1 MTTANQTAKN
11 DLKKIIDRFS
21 TELLKGVLPKTLMLR
36 LTNMGIPTS
45 KAKMIVDLSCREA
58 NQFSHY
64 KIGGK
69 YCKENKFQNY

>member
-1 MTTANQTAKN
+1 
-11 DLKKIIDRFS
+11 
-21 TELLKGVLPKTLMLR
+21 MLR

>member
-1 MTTANQTAKN
+1 M
-11 DLKKIIDRFS
+11 R
-21 TELLKGVLPKTLMLR
+21 R

-45 KAKMIVDLSCREA
+45 KAKMIIDLSCKEA

-69 YCKENKFQNY
+69 ILQRKQVSKTINPHTPKHVSKRLDYY